1 MKRWTVIIDIDVDE
15 PRTCATARL
24 LTHDSDRL
32 LGFGSAWR
40 TPMDDVGPEVREELA
55 AADALAELSRKL
67 TATAEADLRDHGA
80 PSAV

>member
-1 MKRWTVIIDIDVDE
+1 MKRWTVIIDIDADE
-15 PRTCATARL
+15 PRTHATARL

-40 TPMDDVGPEVREELA
+40 TPMDDVGPTARDELA
-55 AADALAELSRKL
+55 AAHALAEISRKL
-67 TATAEADLRDHGA
+67 TATAEADPPDHAA